1 MKKAD
6 LVKAVAEQAGL
17 TKKVAAD
24 VVNAIMDG
32 ISSALEKGD
41 GLSLVG
47 FGSFNVVDRA
57 ARDGRNPQTGKP
69 IKIPARKA
77 VKFSTGKTLKER
89 VQAKKGKKAGGKKK
103 KK

>member
-6 LVKAVAEQAGL
+6 LVSVVAEQAGL
-17 TKKVAAD
+17 TKKVAAEA
-24 VVNAIMDG
+24 VNAVMEG

-47 FGSFNVVDRA
+47 FGSFKVVDRA
-57 ARDGRNPQTGKP
+57 ARDGRNPQTGKA

-77 VKFSTGKTLKER
+77 VKFSAGKTLKEA
-89 VQAKKGKKAGGKKK
+89 VQAKKGKGKKEK
-103 KK
+103 